1 MKYIIE
7 LEVEEKDY
15 VEFIKYFDEDF
26 DEWEDPDAVEE
37 KVYDLLRH
45 ESYHDLMDAPYVY
58 INES

>member
-26 DEWEDPDAVEE
+26 DEWEDPNAVEE

-58 INES
+58 VNES

>member
-1 MKYIIE
+1 MKYLIE

-58 INES
+58 VNES